1 MLQNKIKE
9 LYLQILILLRNQA
22 NKISFPDYTQ
32 IILISIFIGA
42 AVGFAAVFFHNS
54 IEFFNQLFFV
64 NTASSLSFLGA
75 AAIILI
81 PAIGMFIQS
90 LMIKFWPEIARQK
103 GVTEVIKASSFKGGH
118 IQFKSTLFHF
128 LAPVICIG
136 SGGTVGPEGP
146 AAQLG
151 GGVASELGRLL
162 KLSDSRKRMF
172 TAIGAGSAIAAIF
185 NTPMG
190 GIFFTI
196 EIILLNEIQ
205 TSTFPALILSSV
217 TASTISR
224 IFLGNKPVFHFPKV
238 AFGNYEYFYLF
249 IILGLITGLLSIL
262 FIRYSNFSEN
272 IIKKYLLKFVPQ
284 WVLMIFV
291 GILVG
296 VCGYFYSDIFGI
308 GYRGINHIL
317 ANNLTWNIVLVLLI
331 MKFLLVSLVLNSGGF
346 GGIFAPSLFIGACVG
361 FIYTFILNNFFGF
374 NFDPTTFIL
383 VSMGAMLGGI
393 NSIPISAILIIF
405 EMTQDYSYILPL
417 MLSVVLS
424 FILVQSMFKGS
435 IHIRHLEEQG
445 YRIRNRKEI
454 SILQSITVEE
464 IMKKDLPVI
473 SEDTSIQKIIGFI
486 IESSSNSL
494 EKSNTFY
501 SIDKAN
507 HITGIITFAE
517 ISALITEYE
526 NIKEVLIAK
535 DIARQDF
542 IKVYPKNNLDEIMR
556 LFEKK
561 DVDVLPVC
569 LEENKNEVIGSIWRK
584 DVIAIYNREMLK
596 YNLADGLARELK
608 TIGKNLTSKVAE
620 GYSIIEHKPKS
631 EFIGK
636 TLSELKLRNKYGLEV
651 LMIRKNSSPFADN
664 EEEAELIVPNPNH
677 VITQNDSLILFGTD
691 DKINLTKDWE

>member
-1 MLQNKIKE
+1 MPQTKIKKV
-9 LYLQILILLRNQA
+9 YLNILISLRNQIK
-22 NKISFPDYTQ
+22 KISFPDYTQ
-32 IILISIFIGA
+32 LILISILIGA
-42 AVGFAAVFFHNS
+42 IVGFAAVLFHNS

-64 NTASSLSFLGA
+64 NTASRLSFLGA
-75 AAIILI
+75 AAIVLI

-118 IQFKSTLFHF
+118 IQLKSTIFHF

-224 IFLGNKPVFHFPKV
+224 IFLGNKPVFHFQNV

-249 IILGLITGLLSIL
+249 IILGLIIGLLSIL

-296 VCGYFYSDIFGI
+296 VCGYFYNDIFGI

-317 ANNLTWNIVLVLLI
+317 AGNFLFNSVLVLFI
-331 MKFLLVSLVLNSGGF
+331 MKFFLVPLVLNSGGF
-346 GGIFAPSLFIGACVG
+346 GGIFAPSLFMGACVG

-374 NFDPTTFIL
+374 NFEPTTFIL

-417 MLSVVLS
+417 MLSVVIS
-424 FILVQSMFKGS
+424 FILVQSMFRSS

-445 YRIRNRKEI
+445 YRIRSRRET
-454 SILQSITVEE
+454 SILQSITVDE
-464 IMKKDLPVI
+464 IMKKELPVI
-473 SEDTSIQKIIGFI
+473 SEDTSIQKIISII
-486 IESSSNSL
+486 IENSSNSI

-501 SIDKAN
+501 TIDKEN
-507 HITGIITFAE
+507 NITGIITLAE

-535 DIARQDF
+535 DIAKSDF
-542 IKVYPKNNLDEIMR
+542 VMVYPDNNLDEIMR

-561 DVDVLPVC
+561 DVDVLPVFS
-569 LEENKNEVIGSIWRK
+569 EENKNNAIGSVWRK

-596 YNLADGLARELK
+596 YNLAEGLAQELK
-608 TIGKNLTSKVAE
+608 TIGKNLTFNVAE
-620 GYSIIEHKPKS
+620 GYSIIEHKPKN

-651 LMIRKNSSPFADN
+651 LMIRKNASPFADN
-664 EEEAELIVPNPNH
+664 EEESKLIVPNPNY
-677 VITQNDSLILFGTD
+677 VITQNDSLVLFGTD
-691 DKINLTKDWE
+691 DKINSTKEWE